1 MQEKIR
7 GSEGVS
13 DTALRINRYTNF
25 IIRWRWLVI
34 VMAITA
40 TALLAAGAKN
50 LGFNNEY
57 RVFFSED
64 NPHLQAFDQLQE
76 TYTKNDN
83 ILFIITPDDGEV
95 FSHDTLAA
103 IEEVTREAWLLPFAL
118 RVDSV
123 TNFQYTRAEEDD
135 LIVTPL
141 VEDARSLSNV
151 QLSSAKDIA
160 LSEPFIRGQL
170 LNDDASVTAVN
181 ITFQMPQQEMDEA
194 PRAVNAAREL
204 KQHIEA
210 RYPVSV
216 RLSGVVMLSNAF
228 FEASMKDFGSLVP
241 AMYLVIIIFTAILLR
256 SASATIATVLVIV
269 FSMLAAMGVAGWL
282 GIKLT
287 PPSTAATTIITTL
300 AVADS
305 IHILTTLLA
314 GMRKGMDRLDAI
326 RYSMRLNVGPVFL
339 TSVTTAIGFLSM
351 NASDAPPFRDLG
363 NITAIGVL
371 WAFVLSVTLLP
382 ALIAV
387 LPVTSRTRESTIGR
401 KMDQLGDFVVAK
413 RKPIFMVAAVV
424 SILLVAMVPKNVMDD
439 NFVAYFDES
448 IQFRVDTDYVNENLT
463 GIYQVQYSLD
473 AGEDYGVSDPD
484 FLRKVDAFV
493 SWAREQPE
501 VIHVNT
507 FTDNF
512 KRINKNMHG
521 DDPAYY
527 RLPDDKSLSA
537 QYLLLYE
544 LSLPE
549 GLDLNNQMD
558 IGKSATQVI
567 LTLRDMPSSNIA
579 DVAERGQ
586 QWLQET
592 QSLESY
598 GVGPAVMFAYI
609 SETNMKSMM
618 LGMVIAI
625 FVISLL
631 VTISLRDL
639 RIGLLSLVPNLLPIA
654 AAFGAW
660 ALIDGEVN
668 VAVSMVTGMALGIVV
683 DDSVHFLSKYLR
695 ARREEGL
702 SREDAVRYAFS
713 TVGVAIVVTSI
724 ILIAGFGL
732 LAQSSFGM
740 NANMAMLTAISIAMA
755 LLADFFLLPVLLMKL
770 DRKRVVD
777 GTSTSAEPT
786 SNNMIENKE
795 NEYA

>member
-141 VEDARSLSNV
+141 VEDARSLSNM

-314 GMRKGMDRLDAI
+314 GMRQGMDRLNAI

-592 QSLESY
+592 QGLESY

-740 NANMAMLTAISIAMA
+740 NANMATLTAISIAMA
-755 LLADFFLLPVLLMKL
+755 LLADLFLLPVLLMKL
-770 DRKRVVD
+770 DRKRLVD
-777 GTSTSAEPT
+777 TTNTSAAPT